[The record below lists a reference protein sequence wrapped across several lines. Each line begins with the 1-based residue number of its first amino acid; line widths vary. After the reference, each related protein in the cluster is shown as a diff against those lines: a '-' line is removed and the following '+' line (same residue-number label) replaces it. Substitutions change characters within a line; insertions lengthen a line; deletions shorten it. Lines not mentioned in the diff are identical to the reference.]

1 MILDEV
7 DLTDMHPDDV
17 KNFFDMEEDRSV
29 KIRWEN
35 VAIPAGT
42 PKLCASN
49 AGDFEKEFLPRPRK
63 THDMY
68 GMKRRIL
75 DVHILTTLIK
85 SERRPEHPALSDRPM
100 PAFPP
105 QPAPSV
111 RGDNPNP
118 ACPPPAPRPAAGEAN
133 WDRLKMIMEWK
144 TQGLL
149 TEDEF
154 AQAKHKYL

>member
-42 PKLCASN
+42 PKLRASN

-85 SERRPEHPALSDRPM
+85 SERRPEHQALSDRQM
-100 PAFPP
+100 PAVPP
-105 QPAPSV
+105 LPAPSV

-118 ACPPPAPRPAAGEAN
+118 ACPPPAPRPAAGDAN

-149 TEDEF
+149 TEDEL
-154 AQAKHKYL
+154 AQAKRKYL

>member
-42 PKLCASN
+42 PKLRASN

-75 DVHILTTLIK
+75 DVRILTTLIK
-85 SERRPEHPALSDRPM
+85 SERRPERPALSDRPM

-105 QPAPSV
+105 
-111 RGDNPNP
+111 NPLP
-118 ACPPPAPRPAAGEAN
+118 QSAAITRFPPAPRPPLVRRPA
-133 WDRLKMIMEWK
+133 
-144 TQGLL
+144 TQIG
-149 TEDEF
+149 TG
-154 AQAKHKYL
+154 

>member
-63 THDMY
+63 TRDMY

-75 DVHILTTLIK
+75 DVRILTTLIK

-100 PAFPP
+100 PASPPRPLPQSAAITRFPL
-105 QPAPSV
+105 
-111 RGDNPNP
+111 
-118 ACPPPAPRPAAGEAN
+118 APRPPLVRRPA
-133 WDRLKMIMEWK
+133 
-144 TQGLL
+144 TQIG
-149 TEDEF
+149 TG
-154 AQAKHKYL
+154 